1 MGRFFDSLL
10 TTCREVSRMTGS
22 DWADARRFV
31 PSGTSPEAGEWRTS
45 RTPYLR
51 EPMDSATD
59 EKTEIVVF
67 CASSQVGKSEAL
79 LNILGYYADQE
90 PAPQL
95 MLQPT
100 VEMAEAFSKERID
113 PMFRYS
119 PGLAGKLEEGQDGR
133 GSSRKSS
140 TTIRMKHYAGGYL
153 ALVGANSPA
162 GLASR
167 PIRVL
172 LCDEVDRYGV
182 TKEGDPLK
190 LAIQRTQNFH
200 NRKIVI
206 VSTPTIK
213 GVSKIDDWFEKSDQ
227 RHFYVPC
234 PHCGEL
240 HTLQWAN
247 VHWDKDENGNSL
259 PETAKMVCPECG
271 CIERGPYKPNPEMLG
286 KGVWKASK
294 PDSKIKGYHIN
305 ALYSPW
311 VNLHDLVEE
320 FVTANKNKDKHGL
333 MEFVNLKLGEPWEE
347 IQAGADLWEHLHRR
361 REYYPSDDI
370 LPEGVLLL
378 TAGVD
383 VQHDRLECTI
393 DGWGI
398 GRENWGIQ
406 HRIIYGKPDD
416 PATWQQLDAVL
427 QKPYMMPNGVSLTVA
442 CTLVDSG
449 DGAYTANVYQ
459 YTKARE
465 RLRVFS
471 AKGRG
476 GVGVPF
482 ISVPTKNNTVGAMLF
497 TLGVDSGKSLVMS
510 SLSIEDEGAGFV
522 HYPMQAERGFNEA
535 YFKQLTAETLE
546 KKFEKGVVKM
556 AWVKIRERNE
566 ALDCKVYS
574 RAALELLNPS
584 FEYLDEL
591 YRNGG
596 VARQQGGARRSG
608 NLSKGVKLY

>member
-1 MGRFFDSLL
+1 MGRFFRAVCS
-10 TTCREVSRMTGS
+10 TCREVSRMTGS
-22 DWADARRFV
+22 EWADTRRFV
-31 PSGTSPEAGEWRTS
+31 PAGTSPEAGEWRTS

-59 EKTEIVVF
+59 KRTEIVVF
-67 CASSQVGKSEAL
+67 HASSQVGKSEAL
-79 LNILGYYADQE
+79 LNILGYFADQE

-119 PGLAGKLEEGQDGR
+119 PGLAGKLEDGQDGR

-190 LAIQRTQNFH
+190 LAIQRTQNFP
-200 NRKIVI
+200 NRKIII

-213 GVSKIDDWFEKSDQ
+213 GVSKIDEWFLKSDQ
-227 RHFYVPC
+227 RYYYVPC

-240 HTLQWAN
+240 HRLEWKN
-247 VHWDKDENGNSL
+247 VHWDKDEDGRGL

-271 CIERGPYKPNPEMLG
+271 CIERGAQKPNPAMLQA
-286 KGVWKASK
+286 GVWKASNPK
-294 PDSKIKGYHIN
+294 SKIKGYHIN

-311 VNLHDLVEE
+311 VNLSSLVEE
-320 FVTANKNKDKHGL
+320 FLTANKARDKQGL
-333 MEFVNLKLGEPWEE
+333 MEFINLKLGEVWEE
-347 IQAGADLWEHLHRR
+347 VKPNADDWEHLHRR
-361 REYYPSDDI
+361 REYYPVNDI

-383 VQHDRLECTI
+383 VQRDRLECTVY
-393 DGWGI
+393 GWGL
-398 GRENWGIQ
+398 GRECWGIQ
-406 HRIIYGKPDD
+406 HQIIYGKPDD
-416 PATWQQLDAVL
+416 SSTWQQLDAL
-427 QKPYMMPNGVSLTVA
+427 LHKTYPMANGSQLTVSCA
-442 CTLVDSG
+442 CVDSG
-449 DGAYTANVYQ
+449 DGAYTTNVYQ

-471 AKGRG
+471 IKGRG

-482 ISVPTKNNTVGAMLF
+482 ISTPTKSNVLGATLF
-497 TLGVDSGKSLVMS
+497 TLGVDSGKSLVMGR
-510 SLSIEDEGAGFV
+510 LAVEDEGPNFV
-522 HYPMQAERGFNEA
+522 HYPMQGERGFNEDF
-535 YFKQLTAETLE
+535 FKQLTAEVFE
-546 KKFEKGVVKM
+546 QVFEKGVVKA
-556 AWVKIRERNE
+556 AWKKIRERNE
-566 ALDCKVYS
+566 ALDCAVYAT
-574 RAALELLNPS
+574 AAMELLSPN
-584 FEYLDEL
+584 FDYLAEF
-591 YRNGG
+591 YQSGG
-596 VARQQGGARRSG
+596 VRSASLSRPRG
-608 NLSKGVKLY
+608 TLSKGVTI